1 VIKIIGQFSP
11 TVSNCFL
18 RIQSNRKNK
27 NVIKMKLC
35 FLFIFTLFSFTT
47 AFSQQASNPVPVSKI
62 NHPLPLSRQ
71 LAQTVMHT
79 WKDSFAL
86 DGKPAKWAY
95 EQGIIL
101 KGFEGIWMNTADAA
115 YFDYI
120 KKSMDFFVTDDGQ
133 IKTYKQGD
141 LNIDNVNNGK
151 ILLLLYRVTGKAKYL
166 SAARLLREQL
176 QQQPRTN
183 EGGFWNKKVYPYQ
196 MWLDGLYM
204 GQPFYA
210 EYAWLAKEDT
220 AFNDI
225 ANQFI
230 WMEKHVRDAKTGLLY
245 HGWDE
250 SRQQKWANKTTG
262 TSPDFWGR
270 AMGWYA
276 MALVDVL
283 DYFPTNHP
291 KRNELIGIL
300 NRLTKAIEKVQDKNS
315 GMWWDILNMPGKKNN
330 YLETSASSMFV
341 YAIAKGVRKGYLPAQ
356 KISVAKNAYDG
367 IVKKYIKVEDGQ
379 TNLYGTVKVSG
390 LGGKPYGDGS
400 YEYYVG
406 EHVVVNDPKGV
417 GAFLLASNEMEML
430 PTLNIGKGRTVV
442 MDNFFNRE
450 TKKDAFGNTIITHY
464 KWHEKDNGGFS
475 FVQHA
480 FNKYGV
486 NTTLLDEA
494 PTALN
499 LKNASIYLLV
509 DPDWPNENKNP
520 NYILTPHIN
529 ALTDWVKD
537 GGILVMLANDS
548 NNVEFKHF
556 NDLAEKFGIQFNENL
571 RNDVKNDHY
580 EEGELRMP
588 ADHPIF
594 KTAKKVYIKQ
604 LCTLNIEEPAKSVY
618 SENGEVIM
626 AVSKLG
632 RGTVFAVGDPWFYNE
647 YVDGR
652 KLPAEYNNYGAVED
666 LVRWLIVQTT
676 KK

>member
-1 VIKIIGQFSP
+1 MKIIGQFTP
-11 TVSNCFL
+11 TVGEGFYREL
-18 RIQSNRKNK
+18 HLTVKRNK
-27 NVIKMKLC
+27 DKKMKRR

-47 AFSQQASNPVPVSKI
+47 VFSQRASNPDPVSKI
-62 NHPLPLSRQ
+62 NHPLPLSQQ
-71 LAQTVMHT
+71 LAQAVMHT

-86 DGKPAKWAY
+86 DGKHAKWAY
-95 EQGIIL
+95 EQGVIL
-101 KGFEGIWMNTADAA
+101 KGFEGIWMNTADAT

-120 KKSMDFFVTDDGQ
+120 KKCMDFFVMDDGR
-133 IKTYKQGD
+133 IKTYKQSD
-141 LNIDNVNNGK
+141 LNIDNLNNGK
-151 ILLLLYRVTGKAKYL
+151 SLLLLYRVTGKAKYL
-166 SAARLLREQL
+166 NAAKLLREQL

-183 EGGFWNKKVYPYQ
+183 EGGFWNKKEYPYQ

-230 WMEKHVRDAKTGLLY
+230 LMEKHARDAKTGLLY
-245 HGWDE
+245 PGWDK
-250 SRQQKWANKTTG
+250 SRQQKGANKTNSA
-262 TSPDFWGR
+262 SPDFWGR

-283 DYFPTNHP
+283 DYFPANHS

-315 GMWWDILNMPGKKNN
+315 GMWWNILNMPGKKDN

-341 YAIAKGVRKGYLPAQ
+341 YAIAKGVRKGYLPAE
-356 KISVAKNAYDG
+356 KISIAKTAYNG
-367 IVKKYIKVEDGQ
+367 IVKNYIKVEGGQ
-379 TNLYGTVKVSG
+379 TNLYGTVKISG
-390 LGGKPYGDGS
+390 LGGDGN
-400 YEYYVG
+400 YEHYVG
-406 EHVVVNDPKGV
+406 GPVVVNDPKGV
-417 GAFLLASNEMEML
+417 SAFLLASNEMEML
-430 PTLNIGKGRTVV
+430 PMLNMGKGRTVV

-450 TKKDAFGNTIITHY
+450 TKKDAFGNTIVTHY

-486 NTTLLDEA
+486 ATELLDEA
-494 PTALN
+494 PTAQN

-520 NYILTPHIN
+520 NYILTPHIK
-529 ALTDWVKD
+529 ALADWVK
-537 GGILVMLANDS
+537 GGGVLVMLANDS

-580 EEGELRMP
+580 EEGELRMST
-588 ADHPIF
+588 DHPIF

-632 RGTVFAVGDPWFYNE
+632 KGTVFAVGDPWFYNE

-652 KLPAEYNNYGAVED
+652 KLPAKYNNYGAVED
-666 LVRWLIVQTT
+666 LVRWLIAQST
-676 KK
+676 KR